1 MNLFA
6 AIGAIVALVLAFIK
20 VYEWSRAYIACSL
33 SISRSD
39 GCLIAE
45 TAVENTSIR
54 RRKIDWAFL
63 VISSQQV
70 PGHFL
75 TRLNVATGEN
85 LRLTGDLIRLK
96 TNDNIEGDGVVLAP
110 LPFFY
115 LEQVGV
121 RDERITFSK
130 VLKAVG
136 DEFNLGQ
143 GLYDVRFFVFPKSPV
158 YGLHR
163 CTHRVVAI

>member
-1 MNLFA
+1 MSVFSV
-6 AIGAIVALVLAFIK
+6 IGAIVALILALIK
-20 VYEWSRAYIACSL
+20 VYEWSHLYLTCSL

-39 GCLIAE
+39 GCVIAE
-45 TAVENTSIR
+45 TAVENTSIV

-63 VISSQQV
+63 VISSQQ
-70 PGHFL
+70 GRENFL

-85 LRLTGDLIRLK
+85 LRSTPDLIRLK
-96 TNDNIEGDGVVLAP
+96 RNENIEGDGVVLAP

-130 VLKAVG
+130 VLSAVG

-143 GLYDVRFFVFPKSPV
+143 GLYDVRFFVFPKSRRH
-158 YGLHR
+158 GFHR